1 MAMFSDQ
8 NALRFYGFL
17 VRGFS
22 SARFGTSMF
31 TPQIEDEDGLTDK
44 GPIMTHSWRSSE
56 SALGRSRLWWYV
68 LFLRIFG
75 EALCVTV
82 TQVSEYGNG
91 CGVKA
96 CGILPPNSGIITSP
110 PLAFG
115 VFGRR
120 AAINLPAF
128 GSAAK
133 GGQLDIYLLGPA
145 CWARKPGLLV

>member
-1 MAMFSDQ
+1 
-8 NALRFYGFL
+8 
-17 VRGFS
+17 
-22 SARFGTSMF
+22 
-31 TPQIEDEDGLTDK
+31 
-44 GPIMTHSWRSSE
+44 MTRSWRSSE
-56 SALGRSRLWWYV
+56 SALGRSRLWWCV
-68 LFLRIFG
+68 PFLRIFG
-75 EALCVTV
+75 EALCVTWV
-82 TQVSEYGNG
+82 HALCASGLAWFATLEEYGNG

-96 CGILPPNSGIITSP
+96 GGILPPNSGIITSP

-115 VFGRR
+115 VFGGR